1 MSVDRVNRTRAVTTL
16 LTKRD
21 PTKGK
26 SFRERVRKIWQ
37 MGFREG
43 RNVGGPNR
51 SDTGRHDPSN
61 TTRPDKPEISS

>member
-1 MSVDRVNRTRAVTTL
+1 MLTARVDQTWAEMNR

-26 SFRERVRKIWQ
+26 SVCERFRKIWQ

-43 RNVGGPNR
+43 RNVG
-51 SDTGRHDPSN
+51 
-61 TTRPDKPEISS
+61 RPI